1 MFYTFK
7 LIKKNDN
14 YKRVYMKIHMFLY
27 VVEGGPSQGN
37 HHMGIMLVEPS

>member
-1 MFYTFK
+1 
-7 LIKKNDN
+7 
-14 YKRVYMKIHMFLY
+14 MKMKMFLY